1 MNTKLTN
8 ITDETSCDQSQLV
21 GYQELKL
28 ISFYHDSESYR
39 IVGLI
44 PITREVERTL
54 LLWIPS
60 LDPEARTSSD
70 FTTLWIKEP
79 FMIRFA
85 AELWRQF
92 QKKRAALVQTDAET
106 ALEKA
111 AKPGLGETQ
120 FIREII

>member
-8 ITDETSCDQSQLV
+8 IGDGASHDQSQLI
-21 GYQELKL
+21 GYQEIKL
-28 ISFYHDSESYR
+28 ISFYHDTECYQ
-39 IVGLI
+39 IVGPI
-44 PITREVERTL
+44 PITPEVERVL

-60 LDPEARTSSD
+60 LDSEARQTND
-70 FTTLWIKEP
+70 FTRLWIKEP

-92 QKKRAALVQTDAET
+92 KKKGTALVPADAEL

-111 AKPGLGETQ
+111 TKPMEHVA
-120 FIREII
+120 

>member
-8 ITDETSCDQSQLV
+8 ILSDAPEEHSQLI

-28 ISFYHDSESYR
+28 ISFYHDSECYL
-39 IVGLI
+39 IVGPI

-60 LDPEARTSSD
+60 LDPEARQSSD
-70 FTTLWIKEP
+70 FTRLWIKEP

-92 QKKRAALVQTDAET
+92 RKRGAALVQADVEL
-106 ALEKA
+106 AL
-111 AKPGLGETQ
+111 
-120 FIREII
+120 

>member
-1 MNTKLTN
+1 MNTTLTN
-8 ITDETSCDQSQLV
+8 IAEVTSHNESQLI

-28 ISFYHDSESYR
+28 ISFFHDTECYQ
-39 IVGLI
+39 IVGPI
-44 PITREVERTL
+44 PISREGERTL

-60 LDPEARTSSD
+60 LDREARQTSD
-70 FTTLWIKEP
+70 FTRLWIKEP

-92 QKKRAALVQTDAET
+92 KKKGTALVQADAEL

-111 AKPGLGETQ
+111 TKPMEHVA
-120 FIREII
+120 

>member
-8 ITDETSCDQSQLV
+8 IADGTSHNQSQLT

-28 ISFYHDSESYR
+28 ISFYHDAECYL
-39 IVGLI
+39 IVGPI
-44 PITREVERTL
+44 PITREVELTL

-60 LDPEARTSSD
+60 LDPEARQTSD
-70 FTTLWIKEP
+70 FTRLWIKEP

-92 QKKRAALVQTDAET
+92 KKKGTALVQADAEL

-111 AKPGLGETQ
+111 AKPMEHAA
-120 FIREII
+120 